1 MSRPETPNND
11 ADEDALAYAV
21 GRYALG
27 GISIGKAAELANV
40 DRWTMLEIL
49 QETGITLRLGP
60 ENVEDARR
68 EAAVALGEDPD
79 EYVAQFEDTDG
90 ADGDE

>member
-1 MSRPETPNND
+1 MSRPEFPPNG

-27 GISIGKAAELANV
+27 GISIGKAAELADV

-49 QETGITLRLGP
+49 QDTGITPRLGP
-60 ENVEDARR
+60 KTIEDARR
-68 EAAVALGEDPD
+68 EAAVALEENPD
-79 EYVAQFEDTDG
+79 DYVAKFEDTD
-90 ADGDE
+90 ASDDNN